1 MRLIIVL
8 LALLLLAGCASNATK
23 ARNHPEFAITYPTM
37 EQPLPNNSGSI
48 FRSSQGLALFEDE
61 KARQVGDIILV
72 QLSERTNAS
81 SRASSSTNKSSSA
94 DASVGLLLGRAPTMA
109 GVPLLNSNLSSENDF
124 TGSGDTQQSNSLTGT
139 IAVTVAEVL
148 SNGYLVVRGEKLISI
163 NQGDEYVRLSGI
175 IRPRDIDASNMV
187 ASTQVANAQIVY
199 GGQGPIGN
207 ANEMGWLSRVLQ
219 SPWWPL

>member
-1 MRLIIVL
+1 MRLIILL
-8 LALLLLAGCASNATK
+8 LALLMLVGCASNATK
-23 ARNHPEFAITYPTM
+23 ARNHPEFAITYPVM
-37 EQPLPNNSGSI
+37 AKPLPNNSGSI
-48 FRSSQGLALFEDE
+48 FRASQGLALFEDE

-72 QLSERTNAS
+72 RLSERTNAS

-94 DASVGLLLGRAPTMA
+94 DASVGLLLGRVPTR
-109 GVPLLNSNLSSENDF
+109 GGIPLLNTNLSSENDF

-199 GGQGPIGN
+199 GGQGAIGN
-207 ANEMGWLSRVLQ
+207 ANEMGWLSRMLQ